1 MAFGMDIIV
10 RVIAGL
16 AGIAIAYYI
25 VVIYN
30 GLIQLKNNIQKS
42 WANIDVLLKQRADEL
57 PKLIESVKGYMAHE
71 QRVLTA
77 VTQARTAFLEAKTI
91 PQKAAADTMMS
102 GALKSLFAVAENYPN
117 LKANENF
124 LQLQNR
130 ISGLENEIAD
140 RREFYNDSVNM
151 FNIRIQSIPD
161 VVVARIMGLTQPEQM
176 FKVSEEE
183 KRDVVVNFQNTGTRQ
198 S

>member
-1 MAFGMDIIV
+1 MAFGMDVIIW
-10 RVIAGL
+10 VIGGL
-16 AGIAIAYYI
+16 AGIAIVYYI
-25 VVIYN
+25 VAIYN

-71 QRVLTA
+71 QGVLTA

-130 ISGLENEIAD
+130 ISGLENELAD
-140 RREFYNDSVNM
+140 RREFYNDSVNT

-161 VVVARIMGLTQPEQM
+161 VMVARLMGLTQPEQM

-183 KRDVVVNFQNTGTRQ
+183 KRDVAVNFQNTGTRQ
-198 S
+198 N

>member
-1 MAFGMDIIV
+1 MAFGMDLIIW
-10 RVIAGL
+10 VIAGL
-16 AGIAIAYYI
+16 AGIAIVYYI
-25 VVIYN
+25 VAIYN

-71 QRVLTA
+71 QGVLTA

-140 RREFYNDSVNM
+140 RREFYNDSVNT

-161 VVVARIMGLTQPEQM
+161 VVVARMMGLTQPEQM

-198 S
+198 N

>member
-1 MAFGMDIIV
+1 MAFGMDVIIW
-10 RVIAGL
+10 VIAGL
-16 AGIAIAYYI
+16 AGIAIVYYI
-25 VVIYN
+25 VAIYN

-71 QRVLTA
+71 QGVLTA

-130 ISGLENEIAD
+130 ISGLENELAD
-140 RREFYNDSVNM
+140 RREFYNDSVNT

-161 VVVARIMGLTQPEQM
+161 VMVARLMGLTQPEQM

-183 KRDVVVNFQNTGTRQ
+183 KRDVAVNFQNTGTRQ

>member
-1 MAFGMDIIV
+1 MAIGMDIIIWA
-10 RVIAGL
+10 IAGL
-16 AGIAIAYYI
+16 AGIAVVYY
-25 VVIYN
+25 VVSIYN
-30 GLIQLKNNIQKS
+30 GLIQLKNNIGKS

-71 QRVLTA
+71 RGVLTA

-91 PQKAAADTMMS
+91 PQKAEADTMIS
-102 GALKSLFAVAENYPN
+102 GALKTLFAVAENYPN

-140 RREFYNDSVNM
+140 RREFYNDSVNN

-161 VVVARIMGLTQPEQM
+161 VMVARMMGLAQSEQM
-176 FKVSEEE
+176 FKASEEE
-183 KRDVVVNFQNTGTRQ
+183 KRDVAVNFQNAGAT
-198 S
+198 SK

>member
-1 MAFGMDIIV
+1 MAIGMDIIIWA
-10 RVIAGL
+10 IAGL
-16 AGIAIAYYI
+16 AGIAAVYY
-25 VVIYN
+25 VVSIYN
-30 GLIQLKNNIQKS
+30 GLIQLKNNIRKS

-71 QRVLTA
+71 SGVLTA

-91 PQKAAADTMMS
+91 PQKAAADTMIS
-102 GALKSLFAVAENYPN
+102 GALKTLFAVAENYPN

-140 RREFYNDSVNM
+140 RREFYNDSVNS

-161 VVVARIMGLTQPEQM
+161 VMVARMMGLTQSESM

-183 KRDVVVNFQNTGTRQ
+183 KLDVAVNFQSAGAPK
-198 S
+198 

>member
-1 MAFGMDIIV
+1 MAFGIDVIIW
-10 RVIAGL
+10 VIAGL
-16 AGIAIAYYI
+16 AGIAIVYYI
-25 VVIYN
+25 VAIYN

-71 QRVLTA
+71 QGVLTA

-102 GALKSLFAVAENYPN
+102 GALKSIFAVAENYPN

-130 ISGLENEIAD
+130 ISGLENELAD
-140 RREFYNDSVNM
+140 RREFYNDSVNT

-161 VVVARIMGLTQPEQM
+161 VVVARTMGLTQPEQM

-183 KRDVVVNFQNTGTRQ
+183 KRDVVVNFQNTGARQ

>member
-25 VVIYN
+25 VAIYN

-71 QRVLTA
+71 QGVLTA

-140 RREFYNDSVNM
+140 RREFYNDSVNT